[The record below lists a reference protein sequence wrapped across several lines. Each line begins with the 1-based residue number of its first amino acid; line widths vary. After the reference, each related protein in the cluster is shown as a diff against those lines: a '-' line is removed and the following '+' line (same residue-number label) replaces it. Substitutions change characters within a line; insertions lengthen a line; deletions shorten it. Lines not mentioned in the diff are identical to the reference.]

1 LGTASDV
8 TTKNFND
15 FFEKGQVSSSQVA
28 NLFAILHLMVQFMI
42 SIAQRITNINA
53 YQALIIYFIQDG

>member
-53 YQALIIYFIQDG
+53 Y